1 MLNATNDYFGGD
13 MKVSAFFVQEFA
25 RLREFAQA
33 NDMRLYLIYPPTM
46 ENPSFSLKDPK
57 TMEKID
63 NLAAQL
69 AAQGI
74 EIVGDFRDF
83 HFDRRYFYD
92 TPYHLNTQGAQ
103 LRSAEFIRLLRKLGV
118 QAESR

>member
-1 MLNATNDYFGGD
+1 
-13 MKVSAFFVQEFA
+13 
-25 RLREFAQA
+25 
-33 NDMRLYLIYPPTM
+33 MRLYLIYPPTM

-83 HFDRRYFYD
+83 HFERKFFYD
-92 TPYHLNTQGAQ
+92 TGYHLNTQGVQ
-103 LRSAEFIRLLRKLGV
+103 LRSAAFIKLLHTLGIGD
-118 QAESR
+118 